1 METLRKILTIYL
13 ISCFCNLSFA
23 QTRYDNWPT
32 LETNDRSKIISKQN
46 NQPMFNPIGRSWN
59 HRIITFSF
67 QNSTLDIS

>member
-23 QTRYDNWPT
+23 KTRYDNWPT

-46 NQPMFNPIGRSWN
+46 NQPMFNPIGR
-59 HRIITFSF
+59 
-67 QNSTLDIS
+67 